1 LDTGVALV
9 VGTPPAQWRNARGSR
24 DENAAGAVKERQRL
38 SWWERRRRGGGTP
51 EALVVGTPPA
61 RWRNA
66 IEVLVAET
74 PAVQWRNTIE
84 AFVVGRAA
92 K

>member
-1 LDTGVALV
+1 V
-9 VGTPPAQWRNARGSR
+9 
-24 DENAAGAVKERQRL
+24 EERQRL
-38 SWWERRRRGGGTP
+38 SLWERLRRGGGTP

-61 RWRNA
+61 WWRNA